1 MMNMNNNKLMNV
13 TMDTEA
19 MSIADLQMLIDR
31 LTIDRRI
38 YADDLHTAL
47 CQGNNEIK
55 LYTMMCST
63 LTDNINFYQSILDD
77 RLARERGDLLIG
89 VDQYV
94 NTGGNH
100 YVLYIELA
108 LGNDTVLFAADY
120 ESYSIV
126 ECSYNDWQ
134 KALAHGNEDE
144 IPVLCSGYD
153 YIQLDDDCM
162 LSEMNLNLKIGNY
175 DYPQATYNKIEQRIE
190 STILRYY
197 V

>member
-1 MMNMNNNKLMNV
+1 MMNMNNNKTMKV

-19 MSIADLQMLIDR
+19 MSIADLQMVIER
-31 LTIDRRI
+31 LTIDRRM
-38 YADDLHTAL
+38 YADDLHAAL
-47 CQGNNEIK
+47 CSGNNDIR
-55 LYTMMCST
+55 LYTMMCSI

-77 RLARERGDLLIG
+77 RLAKERGDLLIG

-94 NTGGNH
+94 NTGGNN

-108 LGNDTVLFAADY
+108 LGNDIVLFAADY
-120 ESYSIV
+120 NSYSIV

-134 KALAHGNEDE
+134 RALAYGNEDE

-153 YIQLDDDCM
+153 YIELDDDCM
-162 LSEMNLNLKIGNY
+162 LSGLNLDLRIGNY
-175 DYPQATYNKIEQRIE
+175 DYPPATYSAIEQRLK